1 LGVGLS
7 PFEQLEI
14 KDWSW
19 AKKAAVLSFLRCGR
33 VVDPESLDVAAALL
47 LHVADAS
54 EKQETG
60 EKSEIRNGL
69 TQDEARV
76 LLLRIYRGQ
85 QLRFDRDFLGSS
97 LSRG

>member
-33 VVDPESLDVAAALL
+33 VVDPASLDVAAALL

-54 EKQETG
+54 EKQEKG
-60 EKSEIRNGL
+60 EKSEMRHGL
-69 TQDEARV
+69 THDEARA

-85 QLRFDRDFLGSS
+85 LARLTDCGQIETVDD
-97 LSRG
+97 